1 MNMKK
6 ITSLVLIVLGAI
18 TAVKAQNIITVDN
31 SVGSSAQFS
40 DLQTAISNASS
51 GDIIQVHPSET
62 NYGNIEVDKPL
73 ILIGFSHNSP
83 DKQTLITDLTL
94 SANASNVT
102 VTGFRVTDDFF
113 INNGTPVT
121 NIILENNF
129 FSSSMVISN
138 GGVDNL
144 MLRGN
149 VINTLGNT
157 ASSGSSFTNAIITN
171 NIFYGNLNVRL
182 HESVTIKN
190 NIFLNSEVFNSRDE
204 TGNATVQNSIFIAN
218 SAGTA
223 DANNPG
229 VNFENSL
236 IFNRST
242 GNANALVGTNNI
254 VNIDPLFVED
264 NDNTIYEPQID
275 DYHLQAGSQAINA
288 GVNGEDLGIFD
299 GGSFTFNNFGF
310 TNGIPTVNIDAIS
323 TTVAPGQNLNVII
336 STTNH

>member
-1 MNMKK
+1 MKK